1 MEKDWEEWRE
11 GTCSQNAMYKR
22 IIIKKKARVN
32 LRRNISVHMT
42 AQREALIEAAL
53 N

>member
-11 GTCSQNAMYKR
+11 GNHNQNAIYKR
-22 IIIKKKARVN
+22 IIIKKTRVN

-42 AQREALIEAAL
+42 GQKEALIEAAL

>member
-1 MEKDWEEWRE
+1 MKKDWEEWRE
-11 GTCSQNAMYKR
+11 GNCSQNAMYKR
-22 IIIKKKARVN
+22 IIKKKARVN

-42 AQREALIEAAL
+42 VQREALIEAAL